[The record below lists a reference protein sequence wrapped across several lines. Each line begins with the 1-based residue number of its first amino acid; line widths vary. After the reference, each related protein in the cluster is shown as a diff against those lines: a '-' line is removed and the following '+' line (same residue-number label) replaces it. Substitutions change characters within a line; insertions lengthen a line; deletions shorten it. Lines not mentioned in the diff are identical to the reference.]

1 MCARRAFAF
10 GFFLV
15 ASRSFRNGSF
25 PFYYSRYYRAGCLF
39 NQGQL
44 LTQDKMKK
52 SLLGAHYG
60 CKPITLLK
68 MRFTRHK
75 NGVSSVS
82 SLHRGSSSLQP
93 RAYQHILPKLS
104 LFDRSV
110 YQSCSLPTGVAYFL
124 RVYSSRLILS
134 FP

>member
-1 MCARRAFAF
+1 MCPE
-10 GFFLV
+10 
-15 ASRSFRNGSF
+15 SFCFWLLFSGVRNGSF

-44 LTQDKMKK
+44 LTLHKMKK

-104 LFDRSV
+104 LLEFDRSV